1 MCIKLWQRR
10 SGYKVKRLRGK
21 KGKRRGEGRGGGR
34 MRGEG
39 REEGGGKEGEGYTQA
54 NRPLKRKSYSSSL
67 LVILIL

>member
-1 MCIKLWQRR
+1 MCIKLWWRR

-21 KGKRRGEGRGGGR
+21 KGRRRV
-34 MRGEG
+34 EG

-67 LVILIL
+67 LVILTL

>member
-1 MCIKLWQRR
+1 
-10 SGYKVKRLRGK
+10 
-21 KGKRRGEGRGGGR
+21 
-34 MRGEG
+34 MRVEG